1 MTLLSISRP
10 RALSPM
16 ANRNEYGDFIKGFAR
31 MANRYAD
38 DCQRVPSVNIVEEP
52 KNYLI
57 QMAVPGYSKDDFSLN
72 IAKDT
77 LTISATIKE
86 KEKEENYL
94 VNEFY
99 RCSFERSFTLG
110 KSVDTTKIEAI
121 YREGILTVRLNKR
134 EESIEKPP
142 RSISVS

>member
-10 RALSPM
+10 RALSPL

-31 MANRYAD
+31 MANSFEEN
-38 DCQRVPSVNIVEEP
+38 CQGLPSVNILEEP
-52 KNYLI
+52 KNFHI
-57 QMAVPGYSKDDFSLN
+57 HMAVPGYSKSDFSVN
-72 IAKDT
+72 IDKDI
-77 LTISATIKE
+77 LTISANIKDN
-86 KEKEENYL
+86 EKEETYL
-94 VNEFY
+94 VNEFS

-110 KSVDTTKIEAI
+110 KLVDTAKIEAT
-121 YREGILTVRLNKR
+121 YREGILTVTLNKR